1 VEFAIADMMAVILPT
16 AQQTA
21 ALRATLFRDEAG
33 RSAWAAWQHRHGG
46 PESLVRAE
54 RPGRLLPMLAE
65 AASRNQIELQS
76 DVRRIL
82 RTAQLW
88 EQLRG
93 ERVGAICQNALE
105 ELKKR
110 RIDFVVLKGIALANT
125 DYPDAALRHC
135 HDCDLL
141 VRPDQR
147 ERAARA
153 LLASRFSLGYSERGS
168 GSTVTVHESGLPI
181 SLHERLFRI
190 PHYAAPVDE
199 MWARAH
205 TREVYG
211 VKAQVFSPE
220 DMLLHVCGHAA
231 CSTSREHLTWV
242 CDSWMILARNTTLDW
257 RLFSEMARRCNL
269 ELPLAVLTRYL
280 AEEMGAP
287 IPDTV
292 LMHLQQESTTADA
305 ADREAALFGA
315 TAGSRGDLRGMVKSA
330 KGWADRMILAKWLL
344 FPAPRF
350 IRWKY
355 RIQSRWLTPVYYF
368 WRPIRGGL
376 RLVRESFSRSQ
387 P

>member
-1 VEFAIADMMAVILPT
+1 MKFAIADMMAVILPT
-16 AQQTA
+16 APQTA
-21 ALRATLFRDEAG
+21 ALRATLFRGEAG
-33 RSAWAAWQHRHGG
+33 RSAWAAWQQRYGG

-65 AASRNQIELQS
+65 AASRNQIELQP

-82 RTAQLW
+82 RTARVW

-93 ERVGAICQNALE
+93 ARVAAICQNALG

-110 RIDFVVLKGIALANT
+110 KIDFVVLKGTALANT

-147 ERAARA
+147 EQAVRA
-153 LLASRFSLGYSERGS
+153 LLASRFSLGHSERGS

-181 SLHERLFRI
+181 SLHENLFRI
-190 PHYAAPVDE
+190 PYYAAPVEE
-199 MWARAH
+199 MWARAQ

-211 VKAQVFSPE
+211 VKTQVFSPE

-231 CSTSREHLTWV
+231 CSATREHLTWV
-242 CDSWMILARNTTLDW
+242 CDSWMILAQNTSLNW
-257 RLFSEMARRCNL
+257 RLFSEMAGRCNL
-269 ELPLAVLTRYL
+269 ELPLAVLTEYL
-280 AEEMGAP
+280 AQEMGAP
-287 IPDTV
+287 IPDSV
-292 LMHLQQESTTADA
+292 LIHLQQESTAADT

-315 TAGSRGDLRGMVKSA
+315 MAGSRGDLRGMAKGA
-330 KGWADRMILAKWLL
+330 KGWVDSMILAKWLL
-344 FPAPRF
+344 LPAPRF
-350 IRWKY
+350 IRWNY
-355 RIQSRWLTPVYYF
+355 RIQHRWLTPIYYF

-376 RLVRESFSRSQ
+376 RLVRKLLSRS
-387 P
+387 PP